1 MPATTS
7 PSRSAAGIGSPAIDA
22 VTPSDAYLIERVHG
36 GDTNGFVE
44 LMRRYNQRL
53 FRVARAIVRNDA
65 DAEDVVQH
73 AYVAAFS
80 HLQQFSGLSA
90 FSTWL
95 TRIAI
100 NQSIARLRDRTRLRS
115 LAGDGA
121 PADWRFGTHAQ
132 GDPEDHVGRSELAR
146 LLEDAIE
153 ALPTKYRAIVVL
165 RELEGLSTQEAAAC
179 LSISDEAA
187 RVRLHRARQLL
198 REQLWP
204 QLQAAPSELFSFGG
218 QRCARMVSRVLAA
231 LSVQLPVNAAVRY

>member
-1 MPATTS
+1 MPFSAL
-7 PSRSAAGIGSPAIDA
+7 PSASAAGTSSPVADA
-22 VTPSDAYLIERVHG
+22 GGPSDAYLIERIRS
-36 GDTNGFVE
+36 GDASGFAE

-53 FRVARAIVRNDA
+53 FRIARAIVRNDA

-100 NQSIARLRDRTRLRS
+100 NQALARLRDRTRLRS
-115 LAGDGA
+115 VADDGA
-121 PADWRFGTHAQ
+121 PADWCSGTHAQ
-132 GDPEDHVGRSELAR
+132 RDPEDHVGRSELAR
-146 LLEDAIE
+146 MLEQAID
-153 ALPTKYRAIVVL
+153 ALPSQYRAIVVL
-165 RELEGLSTQEAAAC
+165 RELEGLSTQESAAC
-179 LSISDEAA
+179 LSISEQAA

-198 REQLWP
+198 REQLWS

-218 QRCARMVSRVLAA
+218 RHCAGMIARVLAA
-231 LSVQLPVNAAVRY
+231 LSIRQPLQ